1 MSAEAAERRK
11 GRPLYLYAIVAS
23 GPHGQDAPASTDTIA
38 DGLSTIVAGPY
49 SAVVG
54 GGPGPDL
61 KGRSRE
67 DLGHLLIAHQK
78 VIERRRFCR

>member
-1 MSAEAAERRK
+1 
-11 GRPLYLYAIVAS
+11 
-23 GPHGQDAPASTDTIA
+23 
-38 DGLSTIVAGPY
+38 VAGPY

-67 DLGHLLIAHQK
+67 DLGHLLIAH
-78 VIERRRFCR
+78 ERVESEKRR